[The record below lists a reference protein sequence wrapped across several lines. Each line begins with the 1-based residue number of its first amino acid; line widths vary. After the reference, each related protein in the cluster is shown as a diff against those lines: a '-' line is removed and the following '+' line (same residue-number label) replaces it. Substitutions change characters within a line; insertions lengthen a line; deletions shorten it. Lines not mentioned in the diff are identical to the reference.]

1 MWKENGGAAAATKK
15 KYNQAKQRAQNLSKT
30 HSNPQ

>member
-1 MWKENGGAAAATKK
+1 MWKENGGAAAATKN
-15 KYNQAKQRAQNLSKT
+15 NQAKQRAQNLSKT